1 MPNPMKAVDL
11 RILLEDEVEDQ
22 ESVIFIAVIDGKEV
36 KFSIAEDTDFTHG
49 EEQASIRLFEI
60 HGS

>member
-11 RILLEDEVEDQ
+11 RILLDDEVDDTDD
-22 ESVIFIAVIDGKEV
+22 VFFIAVIDGKEV
-36 KFSIAEDTDFTHG
+36 RFTIAEDTDFVHG
-49 EEQASIRLFEI
+49 EGVSTIALVEA